1 MMRRASIL
9 TATLALAACTGE
21 VLTNVMPGTPVTVNG
36 NVFTV
41 NDSPRGLTIQ
51 NFETGRTPPAVLMAN
66 AGLAAEQVTGC
77 PIDTLI
83 KDGMTNTY
91 YATVTCPAS

>member
-1 MMRRASIL
+1 MRRAAIL
-9 TATLALAACTGE
+9 TTPLALAACTGE
-21 VLTNVMPGTPVTVNG
+21 ALTNVMPGEAVTVNG
-36 NVFTV
+36 NAFTV
-41 NDSPRGLTIQ
+41 NDGQRGLTIQ

-77 PIDTLI
+77 PINTII

-91 YATVTCPAS
+91 YATVTCPS